1 MTCSIL
7 TTQLSF
13 RSCPKFCSR
22 ISDLYW
28 SGTPYLDTI
37 MSLSYLFVK
46 LRYLVRCTH
55 RNIRRAQTN
64 GTMNPTGEPRLSESS
79 LGFWSQGGYKQMFLI
94 LFHLIIKIVYL
105 LTYLPNTRYVH
116 VIYMCHLY
124 WLNYATE
131 YVVCIALLASILQ
144 PIFHVHMCL
153 FRCKK

>member
-1 MTCSIL
+1 
-7 TTQLSF
+7 
-13 RSCPKFCSR
+13 
-22 ISDLYW
+22 
-28 SGTPYLDTI
+28 
-37 MSLSYLFVK
+37 
-46 LRYLVRCTH
+46 
-55 RNIRRAQTN
+55 
-64 GTMNPTGEPRLSESS
+64 
-79 LGFWSQGGYKQMFLI
+79 MFLI

>member
-1 MTCSIL
+1 
-7 TTQLSF
+7 
-13 RSCPKFCSR
+13 
-22 ISDLYW
+22 
-28 SGTPYLDTI
+28 
-37 MSLSYLFVK
+37 
-46 LRYLVRCTH
+46 
-55 RNIRRAQTN
+55 
-64 GTMNPTGEPRLSESS
+64 
-79 LGFWSQGGYKQMFLI
+79 MFLI

-153 FRCKK
+153 FRCKKQADKRKFKAKKVFCVNSNSSNAT